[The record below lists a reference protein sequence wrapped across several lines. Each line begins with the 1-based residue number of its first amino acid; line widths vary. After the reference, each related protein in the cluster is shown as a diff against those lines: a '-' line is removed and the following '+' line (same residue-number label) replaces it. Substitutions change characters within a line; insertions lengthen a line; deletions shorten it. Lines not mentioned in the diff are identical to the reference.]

1 MLQSQSL
8 LILFEFI
15 RKPGSVVGIDY
26 AVVRSEKRGVS
37 ASRADHGKQPKERK
51 LRSSFG
57 VGLPTSASFTSLLA
71 WFLRYNNPHLS
82 RQVSIS
88 SSSPHT
94 NSNPHF
100 QHHLTHS
107 HLTRSHK
114 SLYFKVRWTS
124 LSSNIYSPDI
134 LNVAVPSPSRR
145 GYWLQST
152 LTQLHPWR
160 YAEHCFHQT
169 YTGQTY

>member
-1 MLQSQSL
+1 MGFYCSKLWFFFKSSVGLFFAFAPFLSL

-71 WFLRYNNPHLS
+71 CFLRCIPTLIFPVRYPFLLHLHTQTATHIFSIILLILIS
-82 RQVSIS
+82 RA
-88 SSSPHT
+88 HT
-94 NSNPHF
+94 
-100 QHHLTHS
+100 
-107 HLTRSHK
+107 
-114 SLYFKVRWTS
+114 SLYT
-124 LSSNIYSPDI
+124 
-134 LNVAVPSPSRR
+134 
-145 GYWLQST
+145 
-152 LTQLHPWR
+152 
-160 YAEHCFHQT
+160 
-169 YTGQTY
+169 